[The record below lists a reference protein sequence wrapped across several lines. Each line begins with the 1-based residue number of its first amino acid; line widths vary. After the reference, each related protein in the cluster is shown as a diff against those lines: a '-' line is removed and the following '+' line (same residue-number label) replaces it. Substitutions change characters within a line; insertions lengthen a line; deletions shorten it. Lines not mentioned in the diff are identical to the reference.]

1 MSVPKMRLADRVAS
15 DLQNMIFTK
24 YQPGDKLPVEN
35 ELAQLFSVSRVTVRE
50 AIRQLNTMGI
60 VDVRQGEGT
69 FVEQLTPSSFMRPM
83 LPMLTLSDVDL
94 ADIFEVRM
102 LIECRAAEYATQ
114 WATDEEIAQLKATLE
129 EMEEAALAGDIR
141 LHNEIDVRFHNEIA
155 KCSHNQVI
163 TVICELITELIKE
176 SVFYSCSVPSHI
188 VNSVVY
194 HNRIYHALVERNAS
208 EVKQAMSEHLAGG
221 LSFVLET
228 REAKSAPAGA
238 DDSRS

>member
-114 WATDEEIAQLKATLE
+114 RATDEEIAQLKATLE

>member
-114 WATDEEIAQLKATLE
+114 RATDEEIAQLKVTLE

>member
-1 MSVPKMRLADRVAS
+1 MSVSKTRLADRVAA
-15 DLQNMIFTK
+15 DMQNMIFTK

-35 ELAQLFSVSRVTVRE
+35 ELAQIFSVSRATVRE
-50 AIRQLNTMGI
+50 AVRQLNTMGI

-83 LPMLTLSDVDL
+83 LPMLTLSNVDL

-114 WATDEEIAQLKATLE
+114 RASDEEIAALKITLE
-129 EMEEAALAGDIR
+129 EMEEAALTGDIR

-176 SVFYSCSVPSHI
+176 SVFYSCSIPSHI

-194 HNRIYHALVERNAS
+194 HNRIYHALVERNAA

-228 REAKSAPAGA
+228 RSAAGTA
-238 DDSRS
+238 GDGRS

>member
-83 LPMLTLSDVDL
+83 LPMLALSDVDL

-114 WATDEEIAQLKATLE
+114 RATDEEIAQLKATLE

-228 REAKSAPAGA
+228 REANSAPAGA

>member
-114 WATDEEIAQLKATLE
+114 RATDEEIAQLKATLE

-228 REAKSAPAGA
+228 REANSAPAGA